1 MTETKFRIEQAK
13 HWLDFCELDPSA
25 STFQAMTPYLQL
37 YLNNSSLLAVSLRH
51 QCDGMPIVV
60 WHGVVRQYQL
70 PANVDAVALTKDIN
84 DGELD
89 ELLSRIVDGA
99 ETYWDGSNW
108 KGRLNEDA
116 AEAEEELR
124 DRLYSDC
131 AYTIPGGGLYEADVW
146 FVDNEPIDLDITADT
161 TDEAL
166 AAFAKEQNEC
176 ALDEGARV
184 IGIEDHFRRL
194 RDSLREDRED
204 ALAVGVD
211 KYKTTCSDGLGRA
224 REAIQLPWATV
235 NAILGH
241 KSRGSH
247 EEDETLVAALLE
259 AGAPA
264 WVEDPHDGWVDEHGW
279 GLMGPKA
286 EHEQDDA

>member
-1 MTETKFRIEQAK
+1 
-13 HWLDFCELDPSA
+13 
-25 STFQAMTPYLQL
+25 MTPYLFL
-37 YLNNSSLLAVSLRH
+37 DLDDPGELWVSLRY
-51 QCDGMPIVV
+51 QSDGIPERV
-60 WHGVVRQYQL
+60 WNGVVRQYQL
-70 PANVDAVALTKDIN
+70 PENVDAIALTAAID

-89 ELLSRIVDGA
+89 ELLDRIVDGA

-116 AEAEEELR
+116 AAAEAELR

-166 AAFAKEQNEC
+166 AAFAKEQDEC

-194 RDSLREDRED
+194 RDRLREDRED
-204 ALAVGVD
+204 ALAMGIEQ
-211 KYKTTCSDGLGRA
+211 YITTSSDGLGRA